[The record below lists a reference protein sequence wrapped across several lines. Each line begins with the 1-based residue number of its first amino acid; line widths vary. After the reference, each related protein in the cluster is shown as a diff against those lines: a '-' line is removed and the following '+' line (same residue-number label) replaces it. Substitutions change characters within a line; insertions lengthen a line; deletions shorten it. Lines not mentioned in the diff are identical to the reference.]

1 MDLQKAIDVLGIT
14 KETLTIK
21 TIKKAYFKRALQ
33 WHPDKNKDRDVSIKF
48 LEIQEAYTFLNDYLK
63 GENVIESDYSFMV
76 SSFIKTATG
85 IDIEPEQMRVMLEQ
99 IKEGYKKTT
108 IRLFEG
114 LDRQSS
120 LKLYRYF
127 QQYSFLFGID
137 AECMEILTKSMQQKM
152 ENHKLI
158 HLEPNLENLFK
169 DSIYN
174 LVIDSENY
182 CIPLWHDEL
191 EFDYDG
197 ARLIVQINP
206 ILPKNVFIDDDNSVH
221 ITEVVN
227 ITHLLNKEIHEIMV
241 GGCLF
246 EINVRE
252 LYIKPKQTICFKQK
266 GIAQIDTG
274 DVFSVDKR
282 SDVFIHVEIV

>member
-14 KETLTIK
+14 KENLNIK
-21 TIKKAYFKRALQ
+21 TIKKAYFKQALQ
-33 WHPDKNKDRDVSIKF
+33 WHPDKNKDCDVSVKF
-48 LEIQEAYTFLNDYLK
+48 LEIQEAYAFLNEYLN

-76 SSFIKTATG
+76 SSFIKTVTG
-85 IDIEPEQMRVMLEQ
+85 IDIDPQQMRLMLEQ

-108 IRLFEG
+108 IILFEG

-137 AECMEILTKSMQQKM
+137 AECMDSLTKSMQQKM
-152 ENHKLI
+152 ENYKLI
-158 HLEPNLENLFK
+158 HIEPTLDNLFK
-169 DSIYN
+169 DSVYN
-174 LVIDSENY
+174 LVIDSESY

-191 EFDYDG
+191 EFDYDDT
-197 ARLIVQINP
+197 RLIVQINP
-206 ILPKNVFIDDDNSVH
+206 ILPSNVFIDDDNSVH
-221 ITEVVN
+221 ITDVVSIN
-227 ITHLLNKEIHEIMV
+227 HLLDKEFHEIVV

-274 DVFSVDKR
+274 DMFSVDKR
-282 SDVFIHVEIV
+282 SDVFIHMEIV